1 MMNQFIQAQLKPLM
15 ELIKKPTA
23 WKYSPQGN
31 SGEMQKYV
39 GLVNLGAV
47 CYMNS
52 MNQLFFMIPAFR
64 YNLLSVIDGK
74 EPNWQKCRKGTT
86 IDDNVLHQ
94 F

>member
-1 MMNQFIQAQLKPLM
+1 MNQFIQAQLKPLM

-23 WKYSPQGN
+23 WKYAP
-31 SGEMQKYV
+31 SGGSGDMQKYV

-74 EPNWQKCRKGTT
+74 EPNIQRCRKGS
-86 IDDNVLHQ
+86 
-94 F
+94 